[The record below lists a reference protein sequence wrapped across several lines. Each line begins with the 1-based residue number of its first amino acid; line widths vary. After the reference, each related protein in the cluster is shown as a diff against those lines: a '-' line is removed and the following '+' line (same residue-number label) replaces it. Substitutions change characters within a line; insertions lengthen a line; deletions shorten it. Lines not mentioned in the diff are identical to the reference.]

1 MAQNNQTLTDIAIKR
16 LSGKANTN
24 AKSSVAQEAIGST
37 VQTVGS
43 TVFGE
48 AIPNTPTAD
57 TASHMFRVQ
66 SASLGGPG
74 TVMMVDF
81 EIVAIGDEYSN
92 DLTNTVNELDEGDN
106 DPTGNPETF
115 HAYGLILSGNFET
128 SGALANFNANA
139 STPTQLGSAP
149 FKNNHFV
156 TGSRGKLQIVPE
168 YVSSDLAGVG
178 GANKYTPIIFNNT
191 ADGLAGFDSAII
203 GATDPIDYYLDPFS
217 GILFVQDPGD
227 YGDEPSHNTAANL
240 PGKVRCFIYVGKY
253 QDEVLGNVDIHISA
267 SGGTGFSLA
276 NEATASFESGS
287 AGITVTAD
295 SSQTITIG
303 NSSDNVSFNDITS
316 SAFILASGS
325 DNPGVAGFILD
336 RAGKDQYRIEHLDSG
351 LTIKNQT
358 DNVKEMTFNGAGNVG
373 IGNSA
378 PPKKLTV
385 DGAISASGDII
396 TTGDL
401 VAQRFI
407 ISSSISHITQSF
419 SDGSTIFGDTN
430 NDTHLFTGSIEILH
444 TGSGNTG
451 LLLSGS
457 TISVDAGSSG
467 SLLLG
472 THNVGFDIA
481 AVYSITGSGLI
492 VSQSNLPSNH
502 FNMLKVGDVEFVDY
516 TGPGAFPSLIIDV
529 KQDRTFIISS
539 SNTNK
544 PVAEFANPADGSTR
558 HRLYSGSDIIFEAGK
573 GGVKLGGGG
582 GSPNAANNTQ
592 ILGNNVLLQPNR
604 LEDGNLQVSVKGTYS
619 GGGGSARYLLAAA
632 DGENPDNNQPQTVSS
647 FDLQANAFA
656 RIRGNVTASA
666 VSSSGLLFAS
676 ASEEANGGANIRAV
690 VYDTASGQFF
700 FTGSY
705 GSGGDPG
712 DTVDIHFSSSAGGFS
727 FANTAT
733 ASFQGGDS
741 GVTIV
746 TGSNANELL
755 FGSASDNVT
764 FNEITASGGFSGQ
777 FTGSVDGIASS
788 ASISSKVQVTNNE
801 NTSENL
807 AITFVDFGGDPT
819 AAPNNTASLQVD
831 ASTLTY
837 NPNAGSLKIGDASN
851 SVTIKKNEITQG
863 DVGSTDTFAL
873 LNTNTETIN
882 FGGAATQINIGASTS
897 TASFAGN
904 LVVQGTMTSL
914 DVENLLVDDQFILLN
929 SGSTAAD
936 GGIIIQTDSNFNG
949 TSLYYDHSE
958 ERWAITSQSA
968 VNHTDT
974 SATPHQFIV
983 TVSQSNAAPSGTPS
997 DFGNDDASYRGM
1009 MYVDTNDSDG
1019 DGNIIYIYA

>member
-74 TVMMVDF
+74 TVMLVDF
-81 EIVAIGDEYSN
+81 EIVAIGDEYAN
-92 DLTNTVNELDEGDN
+92 DLTNSVDQLDEGDN
-106 DPTGNPETF
+106 DPSGNPETF
-115 HAYGLILSGNFET
+115 HSYGLILSGNFET
-128 SGALANFNANA
+128 SGALADFNANA

-178 GANKYTPIIFNNT
+178 GANKYTPIVFNNT

-227 YGDEPSHNTAANL
+227 YGDEPSHNTGANL

-303 NSSDNVSFNDITS
+303 DSSDNVSFNDITS
-316 SAFILASGS
+316 SAYIMATHSNSPHIG
-325 DNPGVAGFILD
+325 GFILD
-336 RAGKDQYRIEHLDSG
+336 RAGSDQYRLEHLDGG
-351 LTIKNQT
+351 LTIRNQT
-358 DNVKEMTFNGAGNVG
+358 DDVKEMTFNGTGNVG

-472 THNVGFDIA
+472 THNVGIDFVSIFP
-481 AVYSITGSGLI
+481 ITGSGLI

-516 TGPGAFPSLIIDV
+516 IGPGAFPSLLIDV
-529 KQDRTFIISS
+529 KQDRTFVISS
-539 SNTNK
+539 SNTDK
-544 PVAEFANPADGSTR
+544 PVLEFANPADGGTK
-558 HRLYSGSDIIFEAGK
+558 HKLYSGSAVIFEAGK
-573 GGVKLGGGG
+573 GGVKLGGGD
-582 GSPNAANNTQ
+582 GSPNAANNTA
-592 ILGNNVLLQPNR
+592 ILGNNIQLQPNR
-604 LEDGNLQVSVKGTYS
+604 SDAGNLQVSVKGTYAD
-619 GGGGSARYLLAAA
+619 GGGSARYLLAAA
-632 DGENPDNNQPQTVSS
+632 GSPDDNTPQTLSS

-676 ASEEANGGANIRAV
+676 ASEEANGGANIRTV

-788 ASISSKVQVTNNE
+788 ASISNKVQVTNNE
-801 NTSENL
+801 DTSGNF
-807 AITFVDFGGDPT
+807 AITFVDFAGDPS
-819 AAPNNTASLQVD
+819 AAPDNTASLQVD

-837 NPNAGSLKIGDASN
+837 NPNAGSLKVGDTTN
-851 SVTIKKNEITQG
+851 SVTIKSGEITQG
-863 DVGSTDTFAL
+863 NTGGADTFAL

-929 SGSTAAD
+929 SGSNTGD
-936 GGIIIQTDSNFNG
+936 GGIIVQTDNSFNG
-949 TSLYYDHSE
+949 TALYYDDSE
-958 ERWAITSQSA
+958 SRWAITSQSA
-968 VNHTDT
+968 VNHADT
-974 SATPHQFIV
+974 SATPRQFIV
-983 TVSQSNAAPSGTPS
+983 TVSQSNAAPTGDPS
-997 DFGNDDASYRGM
+997 DFGNDATSWRGM